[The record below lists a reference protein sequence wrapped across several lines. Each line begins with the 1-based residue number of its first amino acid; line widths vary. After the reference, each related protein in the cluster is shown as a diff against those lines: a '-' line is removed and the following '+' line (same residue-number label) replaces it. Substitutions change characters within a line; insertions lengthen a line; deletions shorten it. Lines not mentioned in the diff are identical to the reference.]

1 MKEWFRNNKKSII
14 ITAVVVLTLAASFF
28 LVGQPKDSAKKT
40 TGNISYSQS
49 IGISEKKPVS
59 ESEGIQTDASDANSE
74 ISKSNSEIS
83 ITEKI
88 YSSVSLVSGMGESS
102 VDDREKSVISEPV
115 SSEIIVDTSTIS
127 DNFEDVGGYE
137 LSEVPYTTD
146 EHSDSIVEES
156 IQNEKS
162 VVSRDSSVLSK
173 SEESSS
179 AQNSDPSQD
188 TNTSVQ
194 ESSQVFQPSQKNEET
209 SVKLAEADVHQ
220 EECIISISCENLLDN
235 MENLKKNKRSIVPAD
250 GVILKET
257 RVTVNSG
264 DSVFDI
270 TKRICTENM
279 IPFEFTLTP
288 VYNTAYVEGIYNLY
302 EFDCGS
308 GSGWMYTVNG
318 TTPSVGC
325 SDYHVNDGDV
335 IHWYYTCNMGHDG
348 E

>member
-235 MENLKKNKRSIVPAD
+235 KTVFLILQNEYVPK
-250 GVILKET
+250 I
-257 RVTVNSG
+257 
-264 DSVFDI
+264 
-270 TKRICTENM
+270 
-279 IPFEFTLTP
+279 
-288 VYNTAYVEGIYNLY
+288 
-302 EFDCGS
+302 
-308 GSGWMYTVNG
+308 
-318 TTPSVGC
+318 
-325 SDYHVNDGDV
+325 
-335 IHWYYTCNMGHDG
+335 
-348 E
+348 